1 MRINVGCGQM
11 PTKGWRNF
19 DNSFSLRLARLPILP
34 TLLLRL
40 RLLDD
45 NQFQFIQ
52 FAREN
57 AIEYGDATRSLPIP
71 SSSVDVLYSSH
82 MFEHLDRREAVLFLK
97 EAMRVLRS
105 GGTIRLAVPDIQRQ
119 ARQYIAT
126 GDADAFIE
134 ATLLTQ
140 DRPRSFSQR
149 LKLLLVG
156 TRHHQWMYDGRSL
169 LRLLESEGF
178 ASATVLEPGESR
190 IEDPQDLNL
199 RERSSESVY
208 LEAIKP

>member
-1 MRINVGCGQM
+1 MLTYDTPI
-11 PTKGWRNF
+11 
-19 DNSFSLRLARLPILP
+19 PILKFP
-34 TLLLRL
+34 FKK
-40 RLLDD
+40 DD
-45 NQFQFIQ
+45 
-52 FAREN
+52 AWKTTSN
-57 AIEYGDATRSLPIP
+57 A
-71 SSSVDVLYSSH
+71 
-82 MFEHLDRREAVLFLK
+82 
-97 EAMRVLRS
+97 
-105 GGTIRLAVPDIQRQ
+105 GGTYQGNMIAAAYYTETYDTTVDKAGTVKTPFATFQ
-119 ARQYIAT
+119 ALRV
-126 GDADAFIE
+126 